1 MSEHHRYSE
10 DYTAG
15 APKTDIKAA
24 RALSHSNMI
33 DHLNETD
40 EGVRANENVNQ
51 QKYAWT
57 SNHMPINESF
67 KMSNVPTGKGS

>member
-1 MSEHHRYSE
+1 MPLNSGVTNTIIDPNWRTNMSEHHRYSE

-40 EGVRANENVNQ
+40 EGVRAHENVN
-51 QKYAWT
+51 
-57 SNHMPINESF
+57 
-67 KMSNVPTGKGS
+67 

>member
-10 DYTAG
+10 DYSAGVHQSEIKTAG
-15 APKTDIKAA
+15 

-40 EGVRANENVNQ
+40 EGSRAQALE
-51 QKYAWT
+51 
-57 SNHMPINESF
+57 
-67 KMSNVPTGKGS
+67 

>member
-40 EGVRANENVNQ
+40 EGVRANENVN
-51 QKYAWT
+51 
-57 SNHMPINESF
+57 
-67 KMSNVPTGKGS
+67 